1 MESEQTPNM
10 EQPEQVP
17 EVQLA
22 PAPHESQQRI
32 LVVVLLLLVA
42 LVAVLGYLVYER
54 LDSQS
59 VMVDE
64 VEEIVD
70 EDEDVGMLDAEEEEQ
85 EDAEEEDEE
94 PQEDAPLLFSTMTH
108 LEGGWEMALINEGFF
123 NRQAEYLRTAYDYAK
138 EYNATITIESEIP
151 MAEAMVKW
159 GDNLL
164 QEALDAGQGVGTHC
178 DTTPSARFSDAEIIE
193 EISLRKAAV
202 DALVDA
208 SENLGCAGAG
218 GFGDWYVG
226 MVGAGFKYID
236 GLVGFHYLAMDESE
250 LPNGWNYRSILNE
263 YFHDHAPQDDDLRY
277 YPFRIREVG
286 FTPDDEGELVVSAG
300 DVGQITALDESL
312 RTGTWDGGCDGD
324 CPFTEEDVDA
334 LVAFIREF
342 NETRDRTRVAKL
354 QVYIATQVY
363 DDPMIEYF
371 FSELQKLQDEEV
383 MQWASQK
390 EVYEAFVEWET
401 R

>member
-32 LVVVLLLLVA
+32 LVVILLLLVA

-54 LDSQS
+54 LDAQP

-64 VEEIVD
+64 GEEIAD
-70 EDEDVGMLDAEEEEQ
+70 DLEDEEVGMLDREEEDEEDAEEEE
-85 EDAEEEDEE
+85 ES
-94 PQEDAPLLFSTMTH
+94 QEDAPLFFSTMTH
-108 LEGGWEMALINEGFF
+108 LEGGWEMALINESFF
-123 NRQAEYLRTAYDYAK
+123 NRQAEYLRVAYDYAQ
-138 EYNATITIESEIP
+138 EYDATITIESEIP

-159 GDNLL
+159 GENLL

-208 SENLGCAGAG
+208 SENFGCAGAG

-226 MVGAGFKYID
+226 MVEAGFKYID

-250 LPNGWNYRSILNE
+250 YPDGWDVELIMMKH
-263 YFHDHAPQDDDLRY
+263 FHDHAPQEDELRY
-277 YPFRIREVG
+277 YPFRISEVG
-286 FTPDDEGELVVSAG
+286 FTPDPDGDLVVSAG
-300 DVGQITALDESL
+300 DVGQITAIAESL
-312 RTGTWDGGCDGD
+312 GTGSWDGGCKGD
-324 CPFTEEDVDA
+324 CPFTEEDVDT
-334 LVAFIREF
+334 LVQFIREF
-342 NETRDRTRVAKL
+342 DQTRDVTRVAKL

-371 FSELQKLQDEEV
+371 FSELQKLQDEGV
-383 MQWASQK
+383 MQWATQK
-390 EVYEAFVEWET
+390 EVYEAVVAWE
-401 R
+401 

>member
-1 MESEQTPNM
+1 MESEQTSNM

-54 LDSQS
+54 LDASPTYVIEEEDFIEPS
-59 VMVDE
+59 DDEDMV
-64 VEEIVD
+64 IVD
-70 EDEDVGMLDAEEEEQ
+70 EEEEEVV
-85 EDAEEEDEE
+85 EEEEVLD
-94 PQEDAPLLFSTMTH
+94 DAPLFFSTMTH

-138 EYNATITIESEIP
+138 EYDATITIESEIP

-178 DTTPSARFSDAEIIE
+178 DTTPSARFSDPEIIE

-312 RTGTWDGGCDGD
+312 RTGTWDGGCEGQ
-324 CPFTEEDVDA
+324 CEFTEEDVDA

-390 EVYEAFVEWET
+390 EVYEAFVAWEES
-401 R
+401 